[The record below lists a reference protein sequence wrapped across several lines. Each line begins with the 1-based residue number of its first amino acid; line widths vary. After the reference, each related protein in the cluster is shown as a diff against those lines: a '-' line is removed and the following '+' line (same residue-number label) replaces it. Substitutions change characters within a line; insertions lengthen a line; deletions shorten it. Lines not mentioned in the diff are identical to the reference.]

1 MTEQYDDPSKNN
13 KNNKD
18 NTNEDKTLVRADSR
32 LKKLEEERE
41 AIADTLSDLRE
52 QVGVLSRK
60 LRAGEYGKTTEDGKL
75 LADIRYWL
83 RAARET
89 EAEID
94 DLRRR
99 DTGIV
104 GEYGLDLD
112 QACVAVRCRLDSLR
126 TCCGADEVS
135 G

>member
-1 MTEQYDDPSKNN
+1 MTEQYDDQINN
-13 KNNKD
+13 NNG
-18 NTNEDKTLVRADSR
+18 NIINEDKTLIRADSR
-32 LKKLEEERE
+32 LTKLEEERE
-41 AIADTLSDLRE
+41 AIAETLTDLRE
-52 QVGVLSRK
+52 QVAMLSRK
-60 LRAGEYGKTTEDGKL
+60 LRAGDYAKSTDDGKL

-99 DTGIV
+99 DNGIV

-126 TCCGADEVS
+126 TCCGAEEVS
-135 G
+135 